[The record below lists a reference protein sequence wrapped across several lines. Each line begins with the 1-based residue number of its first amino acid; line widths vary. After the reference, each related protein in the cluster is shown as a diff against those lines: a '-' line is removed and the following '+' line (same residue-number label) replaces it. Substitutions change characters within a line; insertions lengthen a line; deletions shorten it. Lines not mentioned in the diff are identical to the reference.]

1 MNNPTINLVGFF
13 ISSQY
18 LYYMSKLLNET
29 FQKHLKLLH
38 KKLKLKESEL
48 KYGNVEDREY
58 LDNMGRGDDVDVLDY
73 FNQIWE
79 EITDLKEK
87 YSTYSFNQC
96 LKDSRTFI
104 DFFDTLVSVHVN
116 IDDFDF
122 KNCPDVGD
130 ELNDI
135 ERKKYNKLVNDLYN
149 RWKQTYGGDEKPDIC

>member
-1 MNNPTINLVGFF
+1 
-13 ISSQY
+13 
-18 LYYMSKLLNET
+18 MSKLLNET

-48 KYGNVEDREY
+48 KYGNVEDKEY

-122 KNCPDVGD
+122 KKCPDVGD

-149 RWKQTYGGDEKPDIC
+149 RWKQTYGDDIKPDIC

>member
-1 MNNPTINLVGFF
+1 MPDNLDNFL
-13 ISSQY
+13 IIEQKIIH
-18 LYYMSKLLNET
+18 LMLKSKNVIRDLLDNRVT
-29 FQKHLKLLH
+29 QDLFTSRHQFLIQCIYK
-38 KKLKLKESEL
+38 
-48 KYGNVEDREY
+48 EY

-73 FNQIWE
+73 FDQIWE

-149 RWKQTYGGDEKPDIC
+149 RWKQTYGDDKKPGTC